1 MDDADLIE
9 AAWAFNVKL
18 ECSGRT
24 REDAEIALG
33 GAILNLH
40 DLDGILDRIEALSA
54 QVKVAGANRFY
65 IDCEFDGHRGPLLS
79 IALVKHDGDSLY
91 ITTTAEARDEW
102 VIANVLPLLDS
113 HDCRKV
119 VRCRVNEVGLVI
131 RTFVTGDHP
140 IFVADSPVDIGRVC
154 DALSTGING
163 GWASAE
169 YPCMTFEVHNIDC
182 YPTTLEGAV
191 QHNAWWDAMALRQAL
206 TAWKEG

>member
-54 QVKVAGANRFY
+54 RLNVA
-65 IDCEFDGHRGPLLS
+65 EQM
-79 IALVKHDGDSLY
+79 
-91 ITTTAEARDEW
+91 
-102 VIANVLPLLDS
+102 
-113 HDCRKV
+113 
-119 VRCRVNEVGLVI
+119 
-131 RTFVTGDHP
+131 
-140 IFVADSPVDIGRVC
+140 
-154 DALSTGING
+154 
-163 GWASAE
+163 ASAATSFLKG
-169 YPCMTFEVHNIDC
+169 CDGGMVSVRQDK
-182 YPTTLEGAV
+182 
-191 QHNAWWDAMALRQAL
+191 ALRQAL